1 MNRQYRM
8 VNRSEKEK
16 APFPS
21 PAFILAILIMAMV
34 AFGFYRFANH
44 LITRSDM
51 FRLRQIKVVGN
62 RYLETSLIKRLSGV
76 EPGVLLFRV
85 PLDSVTRRILKNPY
99 FAGVSVSRSLP
110 STLIISVQEREP
122 VAYLVDHRIY
132 MVDRAGKI
140 LLKKPKMS
148 VENLPLITG
157 LSVRQLLKNRKPLL
171 KALDLIDKIREVD
184 EGLFQF
190 ISEIHMNVKRA
201 PNLYLIRGG
210 ARVDLSPEMTYKEIY
225 LLSEFIRNSPV
236 LNQLDKIKKIDLT
249 FKDRIVVTRK
259 S

>member
-8 VNRSEKEK
+8 VNRSKKEK

-21 PAFILAILIMAMV
+21 PAFILAMLVMAMV
-34 AFGFYRFANH
+34 VFGFYRFANH
-44 LITRSDM
+44 LITHSNM
-51 FRLRQIKVVGN
+51 FQLRQIKVVGN
-62 RYLETSLIKRLSGV
+62 HYLETSLIKRLSGV
-76 EPGVLLFRV
+76 EPGVQLLRV
-85 PLDSVTRRILKNPY
+85 SLDSVTRRILKNPY

-171 KALDLIDKIREVD
+171 EALDLIDKIREVD

-190 ISEIHMNVKRA
+190 ISEIHMNVKQA

-210 ARVDLSPEMTYKEIY
+210 ARVDLSREMTYKEIY